1 MRKVRKP
8 KPLGVCNTCGALT
21 DQIEFVN
28 QRCNKIVHGRRCAGL
43 YKSELTHVWAEC
55 EECGAVGKVG
65 TQVCT
70 SCEGFGW
77 RLIA

>member
-1 MRKVRKP
+1 MKRIRKP
-8 KPLGVCNTCGALT
+8 KPLGVCNVCGALT

-28 QRCNKIVHGRRCAGL
+28 QRCNKTLHGRRCAGL
-43 YKSELTHVWAEC
+43 FKSELTHVWAEC
-55 EECGAVGKVG
+55 EECDAVGKVG
-65 TQVCT
+65 TQICM